1 MQLRAVIVGVYFVD
15 VEFNTPTLGVKYIE
29 IAVNLSPMT
38 NKIEIGE
45 DTDLDCREG
54 EVTQDQ
60 LNWLEDSGIAP
71 VVRQTGN
78 GKVKRIKLDIQ
89 KLSQLAFEYELLKRT
104 ASSVEVDVLGEFR
117 KATDNVLTTQQLT
130 DRTGRPKSSVSRALS
145 RLVKK
150 DELDKVQDGVYRR

>member
-1 MQLRAVIVGVYFVD
+1 
-15 VEFNTPTLGVKYIE
+15 
-29 IAVNLSPMT
+29 MT
-38 NKIEIGE
+38 DKIEIGKE
-45 DTDLDCREG
+45 TNLECHEG
-54 EVTQDQ
+54 EVTEDQ
-60 LNWLEDSGIAP
+60 LDWLEDTEIATLI
-71 VVRQTGN
+71 RRTGE
-78 GKVKRIKLDIQ
+78 GEVHRMKIDIR

-145 RLVKK
+145 RLIKK